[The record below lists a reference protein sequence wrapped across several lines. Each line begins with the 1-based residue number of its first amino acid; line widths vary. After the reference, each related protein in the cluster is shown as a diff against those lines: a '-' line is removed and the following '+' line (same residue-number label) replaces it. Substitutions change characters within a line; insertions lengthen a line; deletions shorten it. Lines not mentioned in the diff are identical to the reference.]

1 MHLTFKK
8 KTEPA
13 FVSTV
18 LAPVIK
24 TIKTLIAAHH
34 NQKTIIELVYWMSSQ
49 VYSSAKFTSS
59 GST

>member
-24 TIKTLIAAHH
+24 TIKTLIADHH
-34 NQKTIIELVYWMSSQ
+34 NQKTIIELVY
-49 VYSSAKFTSS
+49 
-59 GST
+59 